1 MAQTGMHKTTISGHA
16 RRPFATTL
24 WSLAIETNAT
34 AVRDARGAL
43 IDLCLRY
50 WYPVYA
56 YVRRRG
62 HAPRAAQDLA
72 REFLRRLFAMFREE
86 RDPLTRGQFRT
97 YLLDRLDTFLAGSRD
112 ENTWD
117 ERVAELD
124 TPPPDLEERYRHDHA
139 DEASAASVYQRSFAL
154 EVFARAFRRLRAEAE
169 QLGNL
174 EMYDALQPHIA
185 LDPPP
190 GEYERL
196 AERLHRNPL
205 ALVVAL
211 KRLRQ
216 RFREL
221 IIEELADTVA
231 SADELRAEQQALHAA
246 LSTWT

>member
-1 MAQTGMHKTTISGHA
+1 MHRTISGHS
-16 RRPFATTL
+16 RQPFATTL
-24 WSLAIETNAT
+24 WSLALEEGAT
-34 AVRDARGAL
+34 HATDARGAL

-62 HAPRAAQDLA
+62 HAPREAQALA
-72 REFLRRLFAMFREE
+72 REFLRRVFAIFRED

-97 YLLDRLDTFLAGSRD
+97 YLLDRLDAFLTGDRGSRSHD
-112 ENTWD
+112 D
-117 ERVAELD
+117 AIAELD

-139 DEASAASVYQRSFAL
+139 GDATAASVYQRSFAL
-154 EVFARAFRRLRAEAE
+154 EVFARAFRRLRAEAG
-169 QLGNL
+169 QMGNL
-174 EMYDALQPHIA
+174 DMYGALQPHIV
-185 LDPPP
+185 LDPAP
-190 GEYERL
+190 GEYERM
-196 AERLHRNPL
+196 AERLGRHPL

-221 IIEELADTVA
+221 VVVELADTVA

-246 LSTWT
+246 LRDWI